1 MQTGTIASST
11 RVLLALAC
19 AALAGACGNDTTP
32 AVPDSAEPAP
42 PQVAAPDVAPVKR
55 TAGEWMALFNGRDLD
70 GWRSYNATEP
80 QPGWIVEDGAIV
92 LDADDTTEEM
102 TGGDLITEQQYENFE
117 LELEWRLSAGGNS
130 GILFGVREI
139 PGQDVAYL
147 TGIEMQVL
155 DDDVHPDGR
164 EPKTSAGACYA
175 LYAPEADVVRP
186 IGEWNAV
193 RLVVN
198 DGHVEHWLNGRKI
211 VEYVIGSDDWNQRVA
226 DSKFADWEHFAKYRQ
241 GYIALQDH
249 TDRVSFRKIRIRELE

>member
-1 MQTGTIASST
+1 MQTGTNVSST
-11 RVLLALAC
+11 RALVALAC
-19 AALAGACGNDTTP
+19 AALAGACGNDSSPEVTD
-32 AVPDSAEPAP
+32 AAEPAP
-42 PQVAAPDVAPVKR
+42 QAAADNAPAARV
-55 TAGEWMALFNGRDLD
+55 AGEWTELFNGRDLE
-70 GWRSYNATEP
+70 GWHSYNAAEP

-92 LDADDTTEEM
+92 LDADDSTEEM

-130 GILFGVREI
+130 GILYGVREI
-139 PGQDVAYL
+139 PGQEVAYL
-147 TGIEMQVL
+147 TGIEMQIL

-226 DSKFADWEHFAKYRQ
+226 ESKFADWEHFAKYRQ
-241 GYIALQDH
+241 GHIALQDH
-249 TDRVSFRKIRIRELE
+249 TDRVSFRNIRIRELE